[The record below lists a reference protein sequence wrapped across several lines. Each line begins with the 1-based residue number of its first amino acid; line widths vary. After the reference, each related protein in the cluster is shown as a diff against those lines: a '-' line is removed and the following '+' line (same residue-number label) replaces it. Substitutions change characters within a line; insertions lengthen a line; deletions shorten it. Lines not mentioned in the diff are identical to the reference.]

1 MLLNN
6 CTATTSTKNIS
17 SNSLDNPFINKGF
30 SLIYNDK
37 FYYDKVISKKI
48 DERSLIIFQKNLKKN
63 TIVKITNILNN
74 KSIIG
79 TVGSNADYPLFN
91 NAVLSLRIADEI
103 GLNENE
109 PYVEILEVLEDAIFV
124 AKRAKTFEEEK
135 KVADKAP
142 VNNINISDL
151 NTKQTNTKNELNKNF
166 SYEIKIAD
174 FYFNDTASL
183 LINRIVKET
192 LIKDAKIKKINEKKY
207 RVYAGPFN
215 NINSLQKS
223 FNDISILEFEN
234 IEIIKK
240 MIKLRLITLLLTLLL
255 TANANAA
262 FDVKARTAI
271 LQDYLSGEILFEKDA
286 DKSIYPASMTKIMTA
301 IIAFDLIRSGDLNL
315 DEKFLISENAWRLSS
330 AGYSSMFIMVG
341 DEVSVENLLRGIIVA
356 SGNDAC
362 VSLAEGI
369 AGTEDEFAV
378 MMTAKAK
385 EIGMDNTNFANSSGI
400 NNTENVSTVR
410 DIMIMSRY
418 LIKEFPEEYKYF
430 AEKEFTWDRTGGDPI
445 TQGNRNPLLYK
456 SLGADGIKTG
466 YLAVE
471 KYSLASSVERNGRR
485 LIAVGS
491 GFNTKNDRSRESAK
505 LLTWG
510 LTNFDL
516 VEITRANTP
525 IEDIGVW
532 LGKKDTVKTY
542 IKNDIYKTIP
552 KAKKRLLKLSLN
564 YNGPIQAPIKKDDIL
579 GKLKLTYN
587 GDLIE
592 EYDLLAYEDVK
603 KLNVFSRLMKSINF
617 LIWGDV

>member
-1 MLLNN
+1 
-6 CTATTSTKNIS
+6 
-17 SNSLDNPFINKGF
+17 
-30 SLIYNDK
+30 
-37 FYYDKVISKKI
+37 
-48 DERSLIIFQKNLKKN
+48 
-63 TIVKITNILNN
+63 
-74 KSIIG
+74 
-79 TVGSNADYPLFN
+79 
-91 NAVLSLRIADEI
+91 
-103 GLNENE
+103 
-109 PYVEILEVLEDAIFV
+109 
-124 AKRAKTFEEEK
+124 
-135 KVADKAP
+135 
-142 VNNINISDL
+142 
-151 NTKQTNTKNELNKNF
+151 
-166 SYEIKIAD
+166 
-174 FYFNDTASL
+174 
-183 LINRIVKET
+183 
-192 LIKDAKIKKINEKKY
+192 
-207 RVYAGPFN
+207 
-215 NINSLQKS
+215 
-223 FNDISILEFEN
+223 
-234 IEIIKK
+234 
-240 MIKLRLITLLLTLLL
+240 MIKLRLITILLTLLL
-255 TANANAA
+255 TANSNAA
-262 FDVKARTAI
+262 FDIKARTAI

-286 DKSIYPASMTKIMTA
+286 DKSIYPASMTKIMTT

-341 DEVSVENLLRGIIVA
+341 DEVSVENLLKGIIIA

-362 VSLAEGI
+362 VALAEGI

-385 EIGMDNTNFANSSGI
+385 ELGMDNTNFANSSGI

-456 SLGADGIKTG
+456 NFGADGIKTG

-491 GFNTKNDRSRESAK
+491 GFNTKNDRSRESVK

-516 VEITRANTP
+516 VEITKANTP
-525 IEDIGVW
+525 IEDIDVW

-552 KAKKRLLKLSLN
+552 KAKKRLLKVSLN

-579 GKLKLTYN
+579 GKLKLTFD
-587 GDLIE
+587 GELIE
-592 EYDLLAYEDVK
+592 EYDLLAYENVK
-603 KLNVFSRLMKSINF
+603 KLNVFSKLMKSINF

>member
-1 MLLNN
+1 
-6 CTATTSTKNIS
+6 
-17 SNSLDNPFINKGF
+17 
-30 SLIYNDK
+30 
-37 FYYDKVISKKI
+37 
-48 DERSLIIFQKNLKKN
+48 
-63 TIVKITNILNN
+63 
-74 KSIIG
+74 
-79 TVGSNADYPLFN
+79 
-91 NAVLSLRIADEI
+91 
-103 GLNENE
+103 
-109 PYVEILEVLEDAIFV
+109 
-124 AKRAKTFEEEK
+124 
-135 KVADKAP
+135 
-142 VNNINISDL
+142 
-151 NTKQTNTKNELNKNF
+151 
-166 SYEIKIAD
+166 
-174 FYFNDTASL
+174 
-183 LINRIVKET
+183 
-192 LIKDAKIKKINEKKY
+192 
-207 RVYAGPFN
+207 
-215 NINSLQKS
+215 
-223 FNDISILEFEN
+223 
-234 IEIIKK
+234 
-240 MIKLRLITLLLTLLL
+240 MIKTKLLTILLTLLISI
-255 TANANAA
+255 NANAA

-271 LQDYLSGEILFEKDA
+271 LQDYLSGEILFEKEA
-286 DKSIYPASMTKIMTA
+286 DKSIYPASMTKIMTT
-301 IIAFDLIRSGDLNL
+301 IIAFDLIRSGDLSLN
-315 DEKFLISENAWRLSS
+315 EKFLVSENAWRLSS

-341 DEVSVENLLRGIIVA
+341 DEVSVENLLKGIIIA

-362 VSLAEGI
+362 VALAEGI

-400 NNTENVSTVR
+400 NNTENISTVR
-410 DIMIMSRY
+410 DIMLMSKY
-418 LIKEFPEEYKYF
+418 LIKEFPDEYKYF

-516 VEITRANTP
+516 VEITKANTP
-525 IEDIGVW
+525 IDNIDVW
-532 LGKKDTVKTY
+532 LGKKDTVKAYT
-542 IKNDIYKTIP
+542 KKDIYKTIP
-552 KAKKRLLKLSLN
+552 KAKKRLLKVSLN